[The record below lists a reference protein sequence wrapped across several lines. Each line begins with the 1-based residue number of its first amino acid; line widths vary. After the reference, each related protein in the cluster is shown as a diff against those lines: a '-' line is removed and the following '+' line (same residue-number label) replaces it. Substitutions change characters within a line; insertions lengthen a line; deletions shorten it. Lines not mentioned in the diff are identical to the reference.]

1 MFARYVDRGAAATLL
16 RNAKDRNQ
24 QEVIKTMATL
34 MLEDTRVH
42 RYLQRSTAL
51 VAVPS
56 SLPNRIRRGFDVGAD
71 LAWHLSQ
78 STGLPLHENL
88 LKRRSFSS
96 QRLRKRRE
104 DRFSKHEGFSLA
116 RSPLRGTLG
125 LIDDISVTN
134 QTVKSAAK
142 ALIHAG
148 AEEVWV
154 WTFSKRLNTKTTE
167 ALTKE

>member
-1 MFARYVDRGAAATLL
+1 MFARCVDRGSAALLL
-16 RNAKDRNQ
+16 RHAKDRHRE
-24 QEVIKTMATL
+24 EVIKTMAAL
-34 MLEDTRVH
+34 MQEDERIKPFIA
-42 RYLQRSTAL
+42 RSTAL

-56 SLPNRIRRGFDVGAD
+56 SLPNRLRRGFDVGAD
-71 LAWHLSQ
+71 LAWHLSK

-88 LKRRSFSS
+88 LKRRSLRS

-104 DRFSKHEGFSLA
+104 DRFSEHEGFRLKHGSL
-116 RSPLRGTLG
+116 SGVIG

-134 QTVKSAAK
+134 QTVKSASE
-142 ALIHAG
+142 ALLRAG
-148 AEEVWV
+148 ADEVWV

>member
-1 MFARYVDRGAAATLL
+1 
-16 RNAKDRNQ
+16 
-24 QEVIKTMATL
+24 MATL
-34 MLEDTRVH
+34 MQEDQRV
-42 RYLQRSTAL
+42 RPFVARSTAL

-56 SLPNRIRRGFDVGAD
+56 SLPNRLRRGFDVGAD

-78 STGLPLHENL
+78 STGLPLYENL
-88 LKRRSFSS
+88 LKRHSFRS

-104 DRFSKHEGFSLA
+104 DRFTQHEGFGHA
-116 RSPLRGTLG
+116 RRPVHGIIG

-134 QTVKSAAK
+134 QTLKSASE
-142 ALIHAG
+142 ALLRAG
-148 AEEVWV
+148 ADEVWA